1 MLGRRG
7 DPLRDRVQPD
17 LGVLAEMPA
26 GYEVSV
32 RGDVTFVLPL
42 CGTGGTLRLTGPVHD
57 LVSDRDLIGDVPL
70 QPGASYALVR
80 R

>member
-1 MLGRRG
+1 M
-7 DPLRDRVQPD
+7 
-17 LGVLAEMPA
+17 
-26 GYEVSV
+26 

-42 CGTGGTLRLTGPVHD
+42 CGTGGTLRLTVPSTIW
-57 LVSDRDLIGDVPL
+57 VSDRDLIGDVPL